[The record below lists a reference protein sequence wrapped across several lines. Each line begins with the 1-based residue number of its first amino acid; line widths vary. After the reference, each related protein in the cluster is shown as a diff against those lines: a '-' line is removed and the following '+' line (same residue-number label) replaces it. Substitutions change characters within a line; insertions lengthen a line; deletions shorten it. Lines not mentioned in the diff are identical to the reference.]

1 MSRKIALYGVALAT
15 RGLRAGNTVAWY
27 VAWRLQRV

>member
-1 MSRKIALYGVALAT
+1 MTRKIALFGAGLAA

-27 VAWRLQRV
+27 VSWRLQRV